1 MEDQFMMDQIPD
13 KVQQRILTS
22 FLYRDFIKRYE
33 YFFSMSKIKAQGL
46 VGVKIAVNTKDEKYR
61 DFIVQILKFLEPYR
75 LETGEVIFRQDERVD
90 QAIFLM
96 EGCF

>member
-1 MEDQFMMDQIPD
+1 M
-13 KVQQRILTS
+13 
-22 FLYRDFIKRYE
+22 
-33 YFFSMSKIKAQGL
+33 
-46 VGVKIAVNTKDEKYR
+46 KIAVNTKDEKYR

-75 LETGEVIFRQDERVD
+75 LETGEVIFRQDEKVD